1 MSANELQ
8 NVRLRV
14 DEVGKM
20 IAERE
25 QSLQTNPHD
34 LGIELTLSSL
44 RAHLDDLRRQAILL
58 QAEGA
63 QTTIVKEA

>member
-8 NVRLRV
+8 KVRRRA

-25 QSLQTNPHD
+25 RSLQTDPHD
-34 LGIELTLSSL
+34 FGSRLTLSSL
-44 RAHLDDLRRQAILL
+44 RAHLDDLNRQAISL
-58 QAEGA
+58 QAEEVRA
-63 QTTIVKEA
+63 LAVKKA